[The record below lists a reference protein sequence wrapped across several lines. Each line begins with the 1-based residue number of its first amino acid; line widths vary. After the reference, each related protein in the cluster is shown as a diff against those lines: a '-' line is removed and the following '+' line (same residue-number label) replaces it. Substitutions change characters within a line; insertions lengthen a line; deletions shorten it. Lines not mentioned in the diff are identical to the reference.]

1 MKTKAIA
8 AAALLVAT
16 GSAMAYP
23 SHHQQYSFS
32 FIGNETNVLNLVG
45 IFGLVGIRGCVTVD
59 NTGNAVVQSN
69 QSVDAH
75 HVNLTGPL
83 LGSYVTGDVTYG
95 VHSHTTT
102 VSNQGS
108 AYLLAGSTTTSFDNT
123 TSWVN
128 AEANGHLNTSHS
140 FQAGAG
146 YIAGQSSSGSGG
158 FVAGGGY
165 QYSNIAGGGGIIG
178 GGFIPLPPF
187 GGAVYGGYLAGNFGA
202 GQGSVWGGY
211 AYGQQSQEAGGFL
224 AAGFLN
230 TQKSF
235 DAGFHGLFNEGQASV
250 HSESIAAGALWGFS
264 DTYMKSTTWVHGSI
278 TYHINTAQYQTMGA
292 TLGTG
297 ALANANGNIG
307 VNVAAGADN
316 AQANNVAIA
325 SLNAQP
331 VYASA
336 QVFANQSSRGSASIS
351 QFYVNAS
358 VGDNALAG
366 ATGNV
371 GVNVAAGVGNVQQ
384 NGLAAAVSQ
393 SGFGWYKGG
402 AANSTAQTDQS
413 ASMHASGDFIA
424 NASLGNGA
432 LSWASGNIGVNV
444 ASGIGNVQSN
454 SLAVS
459 AIK

>member
-16 GSAMAYP
+16 GTAMASP
-23 SHHQQYSFS
+23 NHQQYSFS

-69 QSVDAH
+69 QSVDVH
-75 HVNLTGPL
+75 HVNLKGPL
-83 LGSYVTGDVTYG
+83 LGSYVTGKVTYG
-95 VHSHTTT
+95 VDSKTTT

-108 AYLLAGSTTTSFDNT
+108 AYFLAGKTETHFDNT

-128 AEANGHLNTSHS
+128 ASANGHLNTSQA
-140 FQAGAG
+140 FQAGAA
-146 YIAGQSSSGSGG
+146 YVAGQSSSGSGG
-158 FVAGGGY
+158 FIAGGGY

-178 GGFIPLPPF
+178 GGVIPIP
-187 GGAVYGGYLAGNFGA
+187 GGLALYGGYLVGNFGA
-202 GQGSVWGGY
+202 GQASAWGGY
-211 AYGQQSQEAGGFL
+211 AYGQQSQQAAGFL

-235 DAGFHGLFNEGQASV
+235 DAAFHAVVNHGSSSIESDSV
-250 HSESIAAGALWGFS
+250 AAAALWGFT
-264 DTYMKSTTWVHGSI
+264 DTFTKSTTWAKGAL
-278 TYHINTAQYQTMGA
+278 TYHVNTAQYQTMGA
-292 TLGTG
+292 TLGNG
-297 ALANANGNIG
+297 ALANANGNVG

-336 QVFANQSSRGSASIS
+336 QVFANQSSKGSASLS
-351 QFYVNAS
+351 QFMVNAS
-358 VGDNALAG
+358 VGDGALANASG
-366 ATGNV
+366 NVGVNVASGIGNVQGNSMAAAVSQSTGWYKGGAANATAQTDQSASMKASGDFVANASLGAGALKMATGNV
-371 GVNVAAGVGNVQQ
+371 GVNVAAG
-384 NGLAAAVSQ
+384 
-393 SGFGWYKGG
+393 
-402 AANSTAQTDQS
+402 
-413 ASMHASGDFIA
+413 
-424 NASLGNGA
+424 
-432 LSWASGNIGVNV
+432 
-444 ASGIGNVQSN
+444 IGNVQAN
-454 SLAVS
+454 SLSIS

>member
-16 GSAMAYP
+16 GTAMASP
-23 SHHQQYSFS
+23 NHQQYSFS

-69 QSVDAH
+69 QSVDVH
-75 HVNLTGPL
+75 HVNLKGPL
-83 LGSYVTGDVTYG
+83 LGNYTTGHVTYG
-95 VHSHTTT
+95 VDAKTTT
-102 VSNQGS
+102 VSDQGS
-108 AYLLAGSTTTSFDNT
+108 AYLLAGKTTTHYDNS

-128 AEANGHLNTSHS
+128 ASASGHLNTNSS

-146 YIAGQSSSGSGG
+146 YVAGQSSSGSGG
-158 FVAGGGY
+158 FIAGGGY

-178 GGFIPLPPF
+178 GGVLPLP
-187 GGAVYGGYLAGNFGA
+187 GGLAIYGGYLVGNFGA
-202 GQGSVWGGY
+202 GQGSAWGGY
-211 AYGQQSQEAGGFL
+211 AYGQQSQQAAGFL
-224 AAGFLN
+224 AGGFLN

-235 DAGFHGLFNEGQASV
+235 DAAFNAVVNHGNASV
-250 HSESIAAGALWGFS
+250 ESDSIAAGALWGFS
-264 DTYMKSTTWVHGSI
+264 NTYTVATTWTKGAI
-278 TYHINTAQYQTMGA
+278 TFHTNTAVYQTMGA
-292 TLGTG
+292 TLGGG

-336 QVFANQSSRGSASIS
+336 QVFANQSSKGSASLS
-351 QFYVNAS
+351 QFYVTSS
-358 VGDNALAG
+358 VGDGALAG

-371 GVNVAAGVGNVQQ
+371 GVNVASGIGNVQQ

-393 SGFGWYKGG
+393 GATGWYKGG
-402 AANSTAQTDQS
+402 AANSTAQTDQK
-413 ASMHASGDFIA
+413 AGMKASGDFIA
-424 NASLGNGA
+424 NASLGAGA
-432 LSWASGNIGVNV
+432 LAWASGNIGVNV

-454 SLAVS
+454 SLAIS

>member
-16 GSAMAYP
+16 GSALASP
-23 SHHQQYSFS
+23 NHQQYSFS

-45 IFGLVGIRGCVTVD
+45 IFGLIGIRGCVTVD

-69 QSVDAH
+69 QSVDVH
-75 HVNLTGPL
+75 GVNLKGPL
-83 LGSYVTGDVTYG
+83 LGSFVTGKVTYG
-95 VHSHTTT
+95 VDSKTTT
-102 VSNQGS
+102 VSDQGS
-108 AYLLAGSTTTSFDNT
+108 AYLLAGKTTTHYDNS
-123 TSWVN
+123 TSWVS
-128 AEANGHLNTSHS
+128 ASASGHLNTSQS
-140 FQAGAG
+140 FQAGAA
-146 YIAGQSSSGSGG
+146 YVAGQSSSGSGS
-158 FVAGGGY
+158 FITGGGY
-165 QYSNIAGGGGIIG
+165 QYSNIAGGAGIVG
-178 GGFIPLPPF
+178 GGVIPLP
-187 GGAVYGGYLAGNFGA
+187 GGWAVYGGYLFGNFGA
-202 GQGSVWGGY
+202 GEHSAWGGY
-211 AYGQQSQEAGGFL
+211 AYQQQSQQAAGFL

-235 DAGFHGLFNEGQASV
+235 DASFHAVLNHGNESV
-250 HSESIAAGALWGFS
+250 ESDTVAAAALWGF
-264 DTYMKSTTWVHGSI
+264 TNTFTKSTVWTKGAI
-278 TYHINTAQYQTMGA
+278 TYHFNTAQYQTMGA
-292 TLGTG
+292 TLGHG

-336 QVFANQSSRGSASIS
+336 QVFANQSSKGSASIS
-351 QFYVNAS
+351 QFYVNSS
-358 VGDNALAG
+358 VGDGALAG

-371 GVNVAAGVGNVQQ
+371 GVNVAAGVGNVQE
-384 NGLAAAVSQ
+384 NGLSAAVSQ
-393 SGFGWYKGG
+393 GGSGWHKGG

-413 ASMHASGDFIA
+413 ASMKASGDFIA

-432 LSWASGNIGVNV
+432 LAFASGNVGVNV
-444 ASGIGNVQSN
+444 ASGIGNVQAN
-454 SLAVS
+454 NLAIS

>member
-16 GSAMAYP
+16 GTAMASP
-23 SHHQQYSFS
+23 NHQQYSFS

-69 QSVDAH
+69 QSVDVH
-75 HVNLTGPL
+75 HVNLKGPL
-83 LGSYVTGDVTYG
+83 LGNYTTGHVTYG
-95 VHSHTTT
+95 VDSKTTT
-102 VSNQGS
+102 VSDTGG
-108 AYLLAGSTTTSFDNT
+108 AYLIGGVTTKTYSNT
-123 TSWVN
+123 DSWVN
-128 AEANGHLNTSHS
+128 ATASGHLNTNQS

-146 YIAGQSSSGSGG
+146 YVAGQSSSGSGG
-158 FVAGGGY
+158 FIAGGGY
-165 QYSNIAGGGGIIG
+165 QYSNIAAAGGIIG
-178 GGFIPLPPF
+178 GGIIPLP
-187 GGAVYGGYLAGNFGA
+187 GGLALYGGYIVGNAGA
-202 GQGSVWGGY
+202 GQGSIWGGY
-211 AYGQQSQEAGGFL
+211 AYGQQSQSAGGFL
-224 AAGFLN
+224 AGGFLN

-235 DAGFHGLFNEGQASV
+235 DAAFHSNVDYGSATTNSA
-250 HSESIAAGALWGFS
+250 SIAAGALWGFS
-264 DTYMKSTTWVHGSI
+264 NTYTMATTWEKGAI
-278 TYHINTAQYQTMGA
+278 TFHTNTAVYQTMGA
-292 TLGTG
+292 TLGGG
-297 ALANANGNIG
+297 ALAGANGNIG

-336 QVFANQSSRGSASIS
+336 QVFANQSSKGSASLS
-351 QFYVNAS
+351 QFYVTSS
-358 VGDNALAG
+358 VGDGALAG

-371 GVNVAAGVGNVQQ
+371 GVNVASGVGNVQQ

-393 SGFGWYKGG
+393 GATGWYKGG
-402 AANSTAQTDQS
+402 AANSTAQTDQT
-413 ASMHASGDFIA
+413 AGMKASGDFIA
-424 NASLGNGA
+424 TASLGAGA
-432 LSWASGNIGVNV
+432 LAYSSGNIGVNV

-454 SLAVS
+454 SLAIS

>member
-75 HVNLTGPL
+75 HVHLTGPL

-95 VHSHTTT
+95 VHSKTTT

-108 AYLLAGSTTTSFDNT
+108 AYLLAGSTTTSYDNT
-123 TSWVN
+123 TKWVN
-128 AEANGHLNTSHS
+128 AEANGHLNTSQS

-146 YIAGQSSSGSGG
+146 YIAGESHSGSGG
-158 FVAGGGY
+158 FIAGGGY
-165 QYSNIAGGGGIIG
+165 EYSNIAGGFGAIG
-178 GGFIPLPPF
+178 GGHFWLP
-187 GGAVYGGYLAGNFGA
+187 GGGGVYGGYLFGNFGA
-202 GQGSVWGGY
+202 GQGAVWGGY
-211 AYGQQSQEAGGFL
+211 AYHQQEQESAGFL

-235 DAGFHGLFNEGQASV
+235 DAGFHGLFNYGQASV

-292 TLGTG
+292 TLGHG

-336 QVFANQSSRGSASIS
+336 QVFANQSSKGSASIS
-351 QFYVNAS
+351 QFYVTSS

-393 SGFGWYKGG
+393 SGHGWYSGG
-402 AANSTAQTDQS
+402 AANSTAQTDQM

-432 LSWASGNIGVNV
+432 LAYASGNIGVNV

>member
-16 GSAMAYP
+16 GSALASP
-23 SHHQQYSFS
+23 NHQQYSFS

-69 QSVDAH
+69 QSVDVH
-75 HVNLTGPL
+75 GVNLKGPL
-83 LGSYVTGDVTYG
+83 LGTYTTGKVTYG
-95 VHSHTTT
+95 VDSKTTT

-108 AYLLAGSTTTSFDNT
+108 AYLIGGSTTTSYNNT

-128 AEANGHLNTSHS
+128 AEANGHLNTSQS

-146 YIAGQSSSGSGG
+146 YVAGQSSSGSGG
-158 FVAGGGY
+158 FIAGGGY
-165 QYSNIAGGGGIIG
+165 QYSNIAAAGGIIG
-178 GGFIPLPPF
+178 GGIIPLP
-187 GGAVYGGYLAGNFGA
+187 GGLALYGGYIVGNAGA

-211 AYGQQSQEAGGFL
+211 AYGQQSQSAGGFL
-224 AAGFLN
+224 AGGFLN

-235 DAGFHGLFNEGQASV
+235 DAAFHGVFNEGQASIS
-250 HSESIAAGALWGFS
+250 SESIAAGALWGFS
-264 DTYMKSTTWVHGSI
+264 DTYMKSTTWEKGALTLHV
-278 TYHINTAQYQTMGA
+278 NTSTLQTMGA
-292 TLGTG
+292 TLGSG

-336 QVFANQSSRGSASIS
+336 QVFANQSSKGSASIS
-351 QFYVNAS
+351 QFYVNSS
-358 VGDNALAG
+358 VGDGALAG

-371 GVNVAAGVGNVQQ
+371 GVNVASGVGNVQQ

-393 SGFGWYKGG
+393 GGTGWFKGG
-402 AANSTAQTDQS
+402 AANSTAQTDQT
-413 ASMHASGDFIA
+413 ASMKASGDFIA

-432 LSWASGNIGVNV
+432 LAWASGNVGVNV
-444 ASGIGNVQSN
+444 ASGIGNVQAN
-454 SLAVS
+454 SLAIS

>member
-16 GSAMAYP
+16 GSALASP
-23 SHHQQYSFS
+23 NHQQYSFS

-45 IFGLVGIRGCVTVD
+45 IFGLIGIRGCVTVD

-69 QSVDAH
+69 QSVDVYG
-75 HVNLTGPL
+75 VNLKGPL
-83 LGSYVTGDVTYG
+83 LGNFVTGKVTYG
-95 VHSHTTT
+95 VDSKTTT
-102 VSNQGS
+102 VSDHGS
-108 AYLLAGSTTTSFDNT
+108 SYLLASKTTTHYDNS

-128 AEANGHLNTSHS
+128 ASANGHLDTSKS
-140 FQAGAG
+140 FQAGAVFFH
-146 YIAGQSSSGSGG
+146 SPHS
-158 FVAGGGY
+158 F
-165 QYSNIAGGGGIIG
+165 
-178 GGFIPLPPF
+178 F
-187 GGAVYGGYLAGNFGA
+187 
-202 GQGSVWGGY
+202 
-211 AYGQQSQEAGGFL
+211 

-235 DAGFHGLFNEGQASV
+235 DAAFHAVVNHGNKSV
-250 HSESIAAGALWGFS
+250 ESDTIAAAALWGF
-264 DTYMKSTTWVHGSI
+264 TNTFTKSSVWTKGAI
-278 TYHINTAQYQTMGA
+278 TYHFNTAQYQTMGA

-336 QVFANQSSRGSASIS
+336 QVFANQSSKGSASIS
-351 QFYVNAS
+351 QFFVNAS
-358 VGDNALAG
+358 VGDGALAG

-371 GVNVAAGVGNVQQ
+371 GVNVAAGVGNVQE
-384 NGLAAAVSQ
+384 NGLSAAVSQ
-393 SGFGWYKGG
+393 GGSGWHKGG

-413 ASMHASGDFIA
+413 ASMKASGDFVA
-424 NASLGNGA
+424 NAALGKGA
-432 LSWASGNIGVNV
+432 LAFASGNVGVNV
-444 ASGIGNVQSN
+444 ASGIGNVQAN
-454 SLAVS
+454 NLAIS

>member
-16 GSAMAYP
+16 GSALASP
-23 SHHQQYSFS
+23 NHQQYSFS

-45 IFGLVGIRGCVTVD
+45 IFGLIGIKGCVTVD

-69 QSVDAH
+69 QSVDVH
-75 HVNLTGPL
+75 HVNLKGPL
-83 LGSYVTGDVTYG
+83 LGSYTTGHVTYG
-95 VHSHTTT
+95 VDSKTTT

-108 AYLLAGSTTTSFDNT
+108 AYLIGSKTTTHYDNS

-128 AEANGHLNTSHS
+128 ASANGHLNTSQA
-140 FQAGAG
+140 FQAGAA
-146 YIAGQSSSGSGG
+146 YVAAQSSSGSGG
-158 FVAGGGY
+158 FVTGGGY
-165 QYSNIAGGGGIIG
+165 QYSNIAGGGAIVG
-178 GGFIPLPPF
+178 GGIIPLP
-187 GGAVYGGYLAGNFGA
+187 GGFALYGGYLAGNFGA
-202 GQGSVWGGY
+202 GQSSAWGGY
-211 AYGQQSQEAGGFL
+211 AYGQQSQQAAGFL

-235 DAGFHGLFNEGQASV
+235 DAAFHAVLNHGNASIE
-250 HSESIAAGALWGFS
+250 SDSIAAGALWGFQ
-264 DTYMKSTTWVHGSI
+264 DTYMKSTTWTKGALTLHV
-278 TYHINTAQYQTMGA
+278 NTSTLQTMGA
-292 TLGTG
+292 TLGSG

-336 QVFANQSSRGSASIS
+336 QVFANQSSKGSASIS

-358 VGDNALAG
+358 VGDGALAG

-371 GVNVAAGVGNVQQ
+371 GVNVASGVGNVQQ

-393 SGFGWYKGG
+393 GGHGWYKGG
-402 AANSTAQTDQS
+402 AANSTAQTDQT
-413 ASMHASGDFIA
+413 ASMKASGDFIA

-432 LSWASGNIGVNV
+432 LAWASGNVGVNV
-444 ASGIGNVQSN
+444 AAGIGNVQAN
-454 SLAVS
+454 SLAIS

>member
-45 IFGLVGIRGCVTVD
+45 IFGLVSIRGCVTVD

-95 VHSHTTT
+95 VHSKTTT

-108 AYLLAGSTTTSFDNT
+108 AYLLAGSTTTSYDNT

-128 AEANGHLNTSHS
+128 AEANGHLNTSQS

-146 YIAGQSSSGSGG
+146 YVAGESHSGSGS
-158 FVAGGGY
+158 FIAGGGY
-165 QYSNIAGGGGIIG
+165 EYSNIAGGFGSVGHGHGHSWQPGGS
-178 GGFIPLPPF
+178 
-187 GGAVYGGYLAGNFGA
+187 YLFGNFGA
-202 GQGSVWGGY
+202 GQGAVWGGY
-211 AYGQQSQEAGGFL
+211 AYQQQEQESAGFL

-235 DAGFHGLFNEGQASV
+235 DAGFHALFNHGQASV

-264 DTYMKSTTWVHGSI
+264 DTYMKTTTWVRGAI

-292 TLGTG
+292 TLGSG

-358 VGDNALAG
+358 VGDGALAG

-393 SGFGWYKGG
+393 SGHGWYTGG

-413 ASMHASGDFIA
+413 ASMRASGDFIA

-432 LSWASGNIGVNV
+432 LAWASGNIGVNV

>member
-16 GSAMAYP
+16 GSAMASP
-23 SHHQQYSFS
+23 DHQQYSFS

-45 IFGLVGIRGCVTVD
+45 IFGLIGIRGCVTVD

-69 QSVDAH
+69 QSVDVH
-75 HVNLTGPL
+75 NVNLTGPM
-83 LGSYVTGDVTYG
+83 LGNYTTGHVTYG
-95 VHSHTTT
+95 VDSKTTT

-108 AYLLAGSTTTSFDNT
+108 AYLIGGTTTTSFDNT

-128 AEANGHLNTSHS
+128 ASANGHLNTSHA

-146 YIAGQSSSGSGG
+146 YVAGQSSSGSGG
-158 FVAGGGY
+158 FVTGGGY
-165 QYSNIAGGGGIIG
+165 QYSNVAAGGGIIG
-178 GGFIPLPPF
+178 GGVIPLP
-187 GGAVYGGYLAGNFGA
+187 GGLALYGGYIVGNAGA
-202 GQGSVWGGY
+202 GQGSAWGGY
-211 AYGQQSQEAGGFL
+211 AYGQQSQQAGGFL
-224 AAGFLN
+224 ASGFLN

-235 DAGFHGLFNEGQASV
+235 DAAFHGVFNEGQASV
-250 HSESIAAGALWGFS
+250 SSESIASGAMWGFS
-264 DTYMKSTTWVHGSI
+264 DTFMKSSTWVKGAMTVHF
-278 TYHINTAQYQTMGA
+278 NTAQYQTMGA
-292 TLGTG
+292 TLGNG

-336 QVFANQSSRGSASIS
+336 QVFANQSSKGSASIS
-351 QFYVNAS
+351 QFYVNSS

-393 SGFGWYKGG
+393 GGNGWHTGG
-402 AANSTAQTDQS
+402 AANATAQTDQK
-413 ASMHASGDFIA
+413 ARMHASGDFIA
-424 NASLGNGA
+424 TASLGNGA
-432 LSWASGNIGVNV
+432 LAWASGNVGVNV
-444 ASGIGNVQSN
+444 ASGIGNVQAN
-454 SLAVS
+454 SLAIS

>member
-16 GSAMAYP
+16 GSAMASP
-23 SHHQQYSFS
+23 NHQQYSFS

-45 IFGLVGIRGCVTVD
+45 IFGLIGIRGCVTVD

-69 QSVDAH
+69 QVADVH
-75 HVNLTGPL
+75 NVNLKGPL
-83 LGSYVTGDVTYG
+83 LGSYVTGKVTYG
-95 VHSHTTT
+95 VDSKTTT

-108 AYLLAGSTTTSFDNT
+108 AYFLASKTTKHFDDS

-128 AEANGHLNTSHS
+128 ASANGHLNTSQA
-140 FQAGAG
+140 FQAGAA
-146 YIAGQSSSGSGG
+146 YVAGQSSSGSGG

-165 QYSNIAGGGGIIG
+165 QYSNIAGGGFILG
-178 GGFIPLPPF
+178 GGVLPLP
-187 GGAVYGGYLAGNFGA
+187 GGAALYGGYLAGNFGA
-202 GQGSVWGGY
+202 GQASAWGGY
-211 AYGQQSQEAGGFL
+211 AYAQQSQQAAGFL

-235 DAGFHGLFNEGQASV
+235 DAAFHATLNHGNYSV
-250 HSESIAAGALWGFS
+250 SADSIAAAALWGFT
-264 DTYMKSTTWVHGSI
+264 DTYTKSTAWTKGAL
-278 TYHINTAQYQTMGA
+278 TYHVNTAQYQTMGA
-292 TLGTG
+292 SVGNG

-316 AQANNVAIA
+316 VQANNVAIA

-336 QVFANQSSRGSASIS
+336 QVFANQASKGSASIS
-351 QFYVNAS
+351 QFYVKAS
-358 VGDNALAG
+358 VGDGALAG

-371 GVNVAAGVGNVQQ
+371 GVNVASGIGNVQS
-384 NGLAAAVSQ
+384 NNLAAAVSQ
-393 SGFGWYKGG
+393 GGSGWHKGG
-402 AANSTAQTDQS
+402 AANATAQSDQS
-413 ASMHASGDFIA
+413 ASMKASGDFIA
-424 NASLGNGA
+424 NATVGNGA
-432 LSWASGNIGVNV
+432 LTWASGNVGVNV
-444 ASGIGNVQSN
+444 ASGIGNVQTN
-454 SLAVS
+454 SLSIS